1 MKPDDNGIL
10 GEGLFFERKI
20 FFIDDENK
28 WQRNSRENSLSK
40 ISYFK
45 LSAGN
50 SLSLFPVG
58 ETRWQRNYQRNSLS
72 KDDIKRMSNLK
83 LLNCLIS

>member
-1 MKPDDNGIL
+1 MIPDDNGIL

-20 FFIDDENK
+20 FFIENR

-45 LSAGN
+45 WPAGN

-58 ETRWQRNYQRNSLS
+58 ETRWQRNSQRNSLS